1 MELVLEMVVEVGLDM
16 MGEDDNKDED
26 NSGEWDVAGPTATTA
41 LAASTPELV
50 VEEEEDSKML
60 ILE

>member
-26 NSGEWDVAGPTATTA
+26 NSGE
-41 LAASTPELV
+41 
-50 VEEEEDSKML
+50 
-60 ILE
+60 